1 MQYFPAP
8 QHPKRLNTEMSPM
21 ATTGGGHGSV
31 SLPSSSVG
39 EHDGEYNLW
48 PSSSCSSGPALD
60 EACRGNPPRVFLPR
74 GTSYSK
80 SSPSKCNLEDGLP
93 RRARAHVYRTP
104 DQKSQRTPRRNSPR
118 GDASTWA
125 SPMPDQILK
134 MDFVEEFFIGFDPHP
149 TPATAHRPPSSSP
162 GVFDNQKSHRYNT
175 GSGKT
180 ATDATE
186 ARNPPRIERVP
197 RTAPH
202 GGLHDWPRHTS

>member
-1 MQYFPAP
+1 MVNMTANTTFGHLHPAALVRHLMKLVEATP
-8 QHPKRLNTEMSPM
+8 QESSFQEAPRTQKAHPRN
-21 ATTGGGHGSV
+21 ATSKTDFLAEQGHTCIGPPTRNLKGHLEEIVPGGM
-31 SLPSSSVG
+31 
-39 EHDGEYNLW
+39 
-48 PSSSCSSGPALD
+48 
-60 EACRGNPPRVFLPR
+60 PR
-74 GTSYSK
+74 
-80 SSPSKCNLEDGLP
+80 
-93 RRARAHVYRTP
+93 
-104 DQKSQRTPRRNSPR
+104 
-118 GDASTWA
+118 A